1 METRKVLL
9 AVALVAA
16 ALPAGEARAEFVLN
30 LQGAAVYT
38 GYNDVRIPGD
48 GGTDI
53 SFSDDLEADTAFS
66 GRVEAGYIRKGRD
79 YFGVTAAPLRVSS
92 HGSVGRDVDFD
103 GTRFP
108 AGTALD
114 GTFRF
119 DTYRLTWRRRLVA
132 KETIDCWLGLTGL
145 VRDAAIA
152 LDGGGQSAEKTN
164 TGFAPLVNFLVDWR
178 LAPLWSLRVAGDALV
193 APQGRAEDVLFAVAR
208 NVGPSAKVFAGYRV
222 LEGGSDSDEVYS
234 FSLFHSVVA
243 GVESRF

>member
-1 METRKVLL
+1 MRIYKALL
-9 AVALVAA
+9 GAALVAA
-16 ALPAGEARAEFVLN
+16 ALPAGAARAEFVLN
-30 LQGAAVYT
+30 VQGAAVYT

-53 SFSDDLEADTAFS
+53 SFSDELEADTVFS

-79 YFGVTAAPLRVSS
+79 YFGVMAAPLRVSS
-92 HGSVGRDVDFD
+92 HGSVAHDVDFD

-119 DTYRLTWRRRLVA
+119 DTYRFTWRRRLVA
-132 KETIDCWLGLTGL
+132 KETLDCWLGLTGL

-152 LDGGGQSAEKTN
+152 LDGGGQRAEKTN

-178 LAPLWSLRVAGDALV
+178 FAPLWSLRVAGDALA

-208 NVGPSAKVFAGYRV
+208 DVGRQTKLFAGYRV
-222 LEGGSDSDEVYS
+222 LEGGSDNDEVYS
-234 FSLFHSVVA
+234 FSLFHYLVA
-243 GVESRF
+243 GAEVRF

>member
-1 METRKVLL
+1 MKACRAMLVAAL
-9 AVALVAA
+9 AAA

-92 HGSVGRDVDFD
+92 HGSAGRDVDFD

-145 VRDAAIA
+145 VRDAAIG
-152 LDGGGQSAEKTN
+152 LDGGGQRAEKTN

-178 LAPLWSLRVAGDALV
+178 LAPLWSLRVAGDALA
-193 APQGRAEDVLFAVAR
+193 APQGGPRTCCSPSRAT
-208 NVGPSAKVFAGYRV
+208 SAPTKLFAGYRV

-234 FSLFHSVVA
+234 FSLFHFLVA
-243 GVESRF
+243 GVETRF